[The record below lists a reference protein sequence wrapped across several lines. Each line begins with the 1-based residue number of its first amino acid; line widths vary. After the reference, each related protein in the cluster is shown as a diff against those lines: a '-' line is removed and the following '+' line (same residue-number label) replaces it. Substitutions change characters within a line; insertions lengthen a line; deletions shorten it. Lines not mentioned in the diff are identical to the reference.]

1 MHSIGMGE
9 NRADARG
16 LADYHTHT
24 AVTIDGRMTVAQAC
38 ERAVA
43 VGLCEIAFTNHAMLI
58 EPDYHISPD
67 ALISQWEQIQV
78 CQRQYPQ
85 LKIRLGLELDYHAG
99 REDEIATLVQSYENL
114 IGRRFDVVLGSVHHL
129 HGVFFSSE
137 KRAVELFQ
145 RYDIVTLY
153 RDYFAQVTR
162 AAQSQL
168 FDVIAH
174 CDLIKKYTGEL
185 SPHVSFEQYRDA
197 AAAFVAA
204 LIESGVGIEINT
216 KGATLP
222 IGEFYPSEEL
232 LALYIAQA
240 KACGVAPIITLGSDA
255 HKVEDVGARFVE
267 GVAALRRAGHS
278 TLTMFD
284 ARQPISFPLD

>member
-1 MHSIGMGE
+1 MGE
-9 NRADARG
+9 IRMDAPG

-38 ERAVA
+38 ERAVV
-43 VGLCEIAFTNHAMLI
+43 VGLRELAFTNHAMLI
-58 EPDYHISPD
+58 EPDYHISPES
-67 ALISQWEQIQV
+67 LVSHWEQIRV

-99 REDEIATLVQSYENL
+99 REDEIAALVQRYEDL

-129 HGVFFSSE
+129 HGKFFSSQ
-137 KRAVELFQ
+137 KYAVELFQ
-145 RYDIVTLY
+145 RYDSVTLY

-185 SPHVSFEQYRDA
+185 SPHVPFEQYRDA

-204 LIESGVGIEINT
+204 LIESGVGVEINT
-216 KGATLP
+216 KGVILQV
-222 IGEFYPSEEL
+222 GEVYPSKEL
-232 LALYIAQA
+232 LELYIAQA
-240 KACGVAPIITLGSDA
+240 KVHRAAPIITLGSDA
-255 HKVEDVGARFVE
+255 HKVEDVGARFGE
-267 GVAALRRAGHS
+267 GVAALRRAGCS
-278 TLTMFD
+278 TLTLFENRRPMPF
-284 ARQPISFPLD
+284 SLD